1 MVGRAAARRV
11 ARGLALRKKGNR
23 DRPRAIAGLM
33 SEKVRVG
40 TAGWALPAPVRDA
53 FPAAPSNLA
62 RYAGRFD
69 AVEINSCFHRP
80 HRRATYERWAAS
92 VPDGFRFA
100 VKLPKAITHG
110 LKLRD
115 CEAEI
120 ARFAGEVG
128 GLDAKRGPV
137 LVQLPP
143 SLAFDAALAA
153 AFFTGLG
160 ATLDGLIVC
169 EPRHPSWFEAD
180 ADALLTAHRIARV
193 AADPAPVPAA
203 AAAGGWR
210 ELAYFRLHGSPSIYR
225 SGYESEARAVWAE
238 RIRPLAEAGIPV
250 WAIFDNTTSGR
261 ATPDALA
268 FAGEVGG

>member
-1 MVGRAAARRV
+1 
-11 ARGLALRKKGNR
+11 
-23 DRPRAIAGLM
+23 M

-92 VPDGFRFA
+92 VPEHFRFA
-100 VKLPKAITHG
+100 VKLPKTITHG
-110 LKLRD
+110 LRLQGG
-115 CEAEI
+115 EAETG
-120 ARFAGEVG
+120 RFADEVG
-128 GLDAKRGPV
+128 GLGAKRGPV

-143 SLAFDAALAA
+143 SLAFDAELAA

-160 ATLDGLIVC
+160 ATLAGPIVC
-169 EPRHPSWFEAD
+169 EPRHPSWFAPE
-180 ADALLTAHRIARV
+180 ADALLAAHRIARV

-203 AAAGGWR
+203 AAPGAWPG
-210 ELAYFRLHGSPSIYR
+210 LAYFRLHGSPRIYR
-225 SGYESEARAVWAE
+225 SGYEPIDRALWVD
-238 RIRPLAEAGIPV
+238 RIRSLVAGTPV
-250 WAIFDNTTSGR
+250 WVIFDNTASGR

-268 FAGEVGG
+268 FAEEVWK

>member
-1 MVGRAAARRV
+1 M
-11 ARGLALRKKGNR
+11 
-23 DRPRAIAGLM
+23 M
-33 SEKVRVG
+33 EKVRIG

-53 FPAAPSNLA
+53 FPPAASNLA

-92 VPDGFRFA
+92 VPEDFRFA

-110 LKLRD
+110 LKLQG
-115 CEAEI
+115 CEAEV
-120 ARFAGEVG
+120 ARFAEATSGLGE
-128 GLDAKRGPV
+128 KRGPV

-143 SLAFDAALAA
+143 SLAFDAALAG
-153 AFFTGLG
+153 AFFTRID
-160 ATLDGLIVC
+160 ATLGGPVVC
-169 EPRHPSWFEAD
+169 EPRHSSWFDAEAG
-180 ADALLTAHRIARV
+180 ALLAAHRVARV

-203 AAAGGWR
+203 AVPGGWR
-210 ELAYFRLHGSPSIYR
+210 GLAYFRLHGSPSMYR
-225 SGYESEARAVWAE
+225 SGYEPQARAEWAA
-238 RIRPLAEAGIPV
+238 RIRPLAETGTPV

-268 FAGEVGG
+268 FAKEVAD

>member
-1 MVGRAAARRV
+1 
-11 ARGLALRKKGNR
+11 
-23 DRPRAIAGLM
+23 M

-53 FPAAPSNLA
+53 FPAAASNLA

-92 VPDGFRFA
+92 VPEDFRFA
-100 VKLPKAITHG
+100 VKLPKSITHG
-110 LKLRD
+110 LKLQG

-120 ARFAGEVG
+120 ARFAEEVG
-128 GLDAKRGPV
+128 GLGAKRGPV

-143 SLAFDAALAA
+143 SLAFDATPAG

-160 ATLDGLIVC
+160 ATLAGPIVC
-169 EPRHPSWFEAD
+169 EPRHPSWFDPE

-203 AAAGGWR
+203 AMPAGWR
-210 ELAYFRLHGSPSIYR
+210 GLTYFRLHGSPSIYR
-225 SGYESEARAVWAE
+225 SGYEPEARSEWAA
-238 RIRPLAEAGIPV
+238 RIRPLTKAGTPV
-250 WAIFDNTTSGR
+250 WAIFDNTTLGR

-268 FAGEVGG
+268 FVGEVGAGDLTLVRGRTCHH